1 MKINRVSTSNEKIN
15 NSWRPNIYYL
25 GRFIAYILKISAG
38 IVTLAVLILLLANT
52 LFKKEVEAL
61 DEVLSQKM
69 FFDFVENG
77 HYHNAIFLM
86 ENKPRLL
93 SESRFSLQYK
103 MSLSD
108 CYRYIGQYGKAE
120 KLLLEV
126 YADPFANVKDWL
138 SKDSTKIEVKALI
151 KATKFN
157 IAYTLAD
164 LYEKIGDDNN
174 VKHYFREMSNY
185 YDSDAIAVIDSIYND
200 EKGFWTQLRLGDTN
214 IQDLYNEMK
223 IRIDY
228 LDNPRMAIKQMEHY
242 VAEVKDP
249 QYKIFCY
256 NRLIKWELEQNKLF
270 DAYKT
275 INIATSFALSVPTT
289 TPARHYGQ
297 LADYCYMVH
306 DMDKYRK
313 IVNLYDAFL
322 KGRYRKSDLEYL
334 KNNVRKMR
342 VLEYEGKWDKVE
354 DLLQETCE
362 GMKST
367 IQENF
372 LTMGEEQREYFS
384 ESLQMPFEY
393 AKYVLIKHPSP
404 RLSKLVFDN
413 SIFQKGL
420 LLRSNLA
427 VRQAVSHSADKKMVV
442 LYDSLTN
449 LRRELIVRT
458 SSYSIL
464 NAARNVELRRSIASL
479 DRQLSQASSD
489 YTASTKDVSYDSQI
503 IQEKLTDN
511 QAVVLLSE
519 YDSKED
525 SLLYALVLK
534 EQGHVEYI
542 PLCNRRVIDG
552 FSGRD
557 LMKIYSSSAVTDHI
571 WSKIDKTIEKR
582 KDIYYTTDGF
592 FNGIC
597 IPTLLLPNGHYLY
610 QDKRMCL
617 VSNPIEIVT
626 HNKERGK
633 RLFSKDNQASIWG
646 GINYSLHVTSTDE
659 VQDSTIGRFITRGDS
674 LYNLPGSWKEV
685 NDISNL
691 LTGYHVKNN
700 LYTRDEATET
710 TFKGRSGKG
719 DAILHISTHG
729 FFMDDNNEG
738 GSNPLKSSG
747 LLFAGANAYWINDSL
762 YRQQKFLQSED
773 DGILRSDEIALLD
786 FNGCELVVLSACQT
800 GLGYSHSSEGVYGL
814 QRAFKLTGA
823 KRILMSMWSVSD
835 YHTALLMDRLYSY
848 MLSGLDVEEAL
859 SKSKDDMRKRFP
871 APVYWGGFVL
881 LN

>member
-1 MKINRVSTSNEKIN
+1 MKINRISTSKEKRIHSLGLN
-15 NSWRPNIYYL
+15 MYYL
-25 GRFIAYILKISAG
+25 GRFIAFIFKISAG
-38 IVTLAVLILLLANT
+38 IIIVAVLILLLANT
-52 LFKKEVEAL
+52 LFKNEVEAIN
-61 DEVLSQKM
+61 EKLSQKM
-69 FFDFVENG
+69 FYDFVLSG
-77 HYHNAIFLM
+77 DYHNAIFLM

-93 SESRFSLQYK
+93 NESPLSTPYK
-103 MSLSD
+103 MLLSD
-108 CYRYIGQYGKAE
+108 CYRYVGQYGKAE

-126 YADPFANVKDWL
+126 YADPFVNAKDIIAI
-138 SKDSTKIEVKALI
+138 DSTNALVNAL
-151 KATKFN
+151 KKTTMFN
-157 IAYTLAD
+157 VAYTLAD

-174 VKHYFREMSNY
+174 VRYYFKEMGNY
-185 YDSDAIAVIDSIYND
+185 YDASAIALMDSLSRDKLGLGI
-200 EKGFWTQLRLGDTN
+200 QLRFGDYN
-214 IQDLYNEMK
+214 IQDLYAEMK

-228 LDNPRMAIKQMEHY
+228 LDNPRTAMKQLEHY
-242 VAEVKDP
+242 TAEVKDP
-249 QYKIFCY
+249 QHKILCY
-256 NRLIKWELEQNKLF
+256 NRLIKWELEQGKLF

-275 INIATSFALSVPTT
+275 INIATLFALSIPTS
-289 TPARHYGQ
+289 TPARYYGE
-297 LADYCYMVH
+297 LADYCYIVH

-313 IVNLYDAFL
+313 IVNLYEAFL
-322 KGRYRKSDLEYL
+322 KDRYRKSDLEYL

-342 VLEYEGKWDKVE
+342 ILEYEGKWNKVE

-464 NAARNVELRRSIASL
+464 NAARNIELRRSIASL
-479 DRQLSQASSD
+479 DRQLSQACSD

-542 PLCNRRVIDG
+542 PLCNRRVING

-582 KDIYYTTDGF
+582 KDIYYATDGF

-597 IPTLLLPNGHYLY
+597 IPTLFLPNGHYLY

-626 HNKERGK
+626 HSKERGK
-633 RLFSKDNQASIWG
+633 RLFSKENQASIWG

-685 NDISNL
+685 NDLSNL

-747 LLFAGANAYWINDSL
+747 LLFAGANAYWINDTL
-762 YRQQKFLQSED
+762 YRKQKFLQSED

-835 YHTALLMDRLYSY
+835 YHTALLMDRLYNY

-859 SKSKDDMRKRFP
+859 SKSKDDIRKRFP